1 MENVHPTLPCSPD
14 HSRSQLLTEI
24 VYALTSKYGE
34 LALRDGDPR
43 RLTQWRFK
51 DFPSAIHLGPMAQ
64 DFRAAFGLGLDDKSI
79 ATVDADG
86 VALAAIK
93 ERRA

>member
-51 DFPSAIHLGPMAQ
+51 DTLINAWIDSEREVIVGYYLTN
-64 DFRAAFGLGLDDKSI
+64 RE
-79 ATVDADG
+79 ADPE
-86 VALAAIK
+86 ANKL
-93 ERRA
+93 